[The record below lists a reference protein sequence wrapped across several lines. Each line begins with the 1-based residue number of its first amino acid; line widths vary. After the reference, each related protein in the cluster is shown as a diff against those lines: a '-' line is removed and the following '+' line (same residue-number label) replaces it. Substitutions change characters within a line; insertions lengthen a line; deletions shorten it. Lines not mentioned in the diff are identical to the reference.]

1 METLMMELLTR
12 LAWTSVQSA
21 VLVALVWGVCR
32 LLPRLPAA
40 TRCRLWWLVAVQ
52 AVLGLVWSSPL
63 ELAVLPAP
71 GIDTATMAAQ
81 PLVPV
86 EMELTAAMVEVAP
99 PAATASLLPALS
111 WQTALFAL
119 WAAGV
124 LVVLLH
130 SLRAYRQSRALV
142 CSAAPCADAGLQQ
155 ALQLAAEAHGL
166 ARAPQLKI
174 SAQITSPQL
183 IGPWNP
189 VLLLPAR
196 ELPAMAADDLD
207 MALTHELVHL
217 QRRDLWWG
225 LLPALAQ
232 HLLFFHPLVHLA
244 AREYALAREE
254 ACDSAVVAGHGH
266 CRHDYGRLLVQL
278 GVAPRPAVGVASA
291 SPNFRSLKRRL
302 QTLQQTGSLPRAVSV
317 GVTALFVLV
326 GVAPLRLVAAV
337 PPAPPPAPPA
347 LSAPAVPAVP
357 AVPPSPA
364 APPAMAAPKPAPA
377 SRPPAAPR
385 VPAPPAAPA
394 VPAAP
399 AHPDHVSSM
408 HTNSESSSTTMITQG
423 RLDLSH
429 QPSQAFVLRTGNDN
443 FVDASMADLKQSQRD
458 TPSDEPVLWVRR
470 GNDRYVIRD
479 PALIRSLSQSQ
490 KEIAEL
496 GRAQG
501 ALGEQQGRLGEQ
513 QGRLGERIAAISL
526 LASRE
531 ALGISGEEMQSD
543 AAELANQAAHP
554 GSSDAT
560 RALAARRASERA
572 REKAAQLRN
581 DASRQQQTEQAAR
594 QQAELALQQQ
604 GLARKQEALAQ
615 RQSVASAKVARE
627 VRSAIDQALA
637 NGTAHRVR

>member
-1 METLMMELLTR
+1 MDTQMMELLTR

-40 TRCRLWWLVAVQ
+40 TRCRLWWLVAAQ

-71 GIDTATMAAQ
+71 GIDTATLAVQ
-81 PLVPV
+81 PMVPV
-86 EMELTAAMVEVAP
+86 QMELTGAMVEVAP
-99 PAATASLLPALS
+99 PAVAASLLPALS
-111 WQTALFAL
+111 WQTVLVAL

-124 LVVLLH
+124 LVMLLH

-142 CSAAPCADAGLQQ
+142 RSAAPCTDSNLQQ

-225 LLPALAQ
+225 LLPALSQ

-302 QTLQQTGSLPRAVSV
+302 LTLQQTGSLPRAVSV
-317 GVTALFVLV
+317 AVTAVVVLV

-337 PPAPPPAPPA
+337 PPPPPAPPA
-347 LSAPAVPAVP
+347 LSAPA
-357 AVPPSPA
+357 
-364 APPAMAAPKPAPA
+364 
-377 SRPPAAPR
+377 
-385 VPAPPAAPA
+385 APA

-399 AHPDHVSSM
+399 AAPAAPPSLAAPKPAPAPRPVTAPRLPVVPAAPAAPAAPAHPDSVSR
-408 HTNSESSSTTMITQG
+408 TRSSTSTIVTHG

-429 QPSQAFVLRTGNDN
+429 QASQAYVLRMGEDN
-443 FVDASMADLKQSQRD
+443 FVDASMDDLKQSQRD
-458 TPSDEPVLWVRR
+458 TRTGEQVLWVRR
-470 GNDRYVIRD
+470 GNERYVIRD

-490 KEIAEL
+490 KEVAEL

-501 ALGEQQGRLGEQ
+501 ELGEQQGRLGEQ
-513 QGRLGERIAAISL
+513 QGRLGERISVIAQQASRDAIN
-526 LASRE
+526 ASRE
-531 ALGISGEEMQSD
+531 ALAMD
-543 AAELANQAAHP
+543 AAEMANQAAST
-554 GSSDAT
+554 GRSDA
-560 RALAARRASERA
+560 ASSQAARRASEQARQKAAGA
-572 REKAAQLRN
+572 REH
-581 DASRQQQTEQAAR
+581 QQIEQTAR
-594 QQAELALQQQ
+594 QQEQLALQQQ
-604 GLARKQEALAQ
+604 GLARKQEALAA

-637 NGTAHRVR
+637 NGTAQRVW